1 MPTYATPDDLTDPPE
16 NAEDVILLASALVT
30 EATMTAFYSV
40 DADGVPTDEDTRT
53 RFKAATI
60 AQVNH
65 WTGLGIDPTQG
76 VAGLTDERRVST
88 KSIGSASVSYDFRGM
103 QDNVEARAEA
113 LHTLAPMAVAILGHL
128 MRGPVIVHG

>member
-1 MPTYATPDDLTDPPE
+1 MPIYATPDDLTDPPE

-40 DADGVPTDEDTRT
+40 DAEGVPTDEDTRT

-60 AQVNH
+60 AQANH

-76 VAGLTDERRVST
+76 AAGVTGQRQATS
-88 KSIGSASVSYDFRGM
+88 KSIGSASISYEAGETAA
-103 QDNVEARAEA
+103 QDRLAA

-128 MRGPVIVHG
+128 TKCPVIVHG